1 MIGHAQVEAEDV
13 LGRALESRAFSAV
26 SAEIGDATG
35 PRWTHAAGRLGFDST
50 TRPVDVDTIFD
61 LASLTK
67 VLAAT
72 TIALQLT
79 ARRQLDLLR
88 PVRQLVPT
96 WRGDDRAGVRVRDL
110 LEHSSGLPA
119 CRDYFLRFRDRD
131 GFIRAISEEPLEYS
145 PGTRALY
152 SDLGFIL
159 LGVMLE
165 QIGGSSLDEQF
176 AAWRDAIGL
185 TAPLD
190 YRPPPEWHART
201 ALTEHYES
209 RGKTLQGEVHDR
221 NTAALGGVAAHA
233 GLFGTAAAV
242 GSVARWW
249 LDLLRGRDDTTMGVT
264 ASDALIFARHS
275 TVPGSSRA
283 LGWDTMLPTSS
294 CGTRMSAKAIG
305 HTGFTGTSIW
315 IDPDR
320 DAYYVF
326 LTNRVLASDT
336 SDEIQRVRRE
346 FHDAANRAP

>member
-1 MIGHAQVEAEDV
+1 MIGHAQVEVEDV
-13 LGRALESRAFSAV
+13 LARALEARAFSAV
-26 SAEIGDATG
+26 SAEIGGASG

-50 TRPVDVDTIFD
+50 TRPVDLDTIFD

-72 TIALQLT
+72 TLALQLT
-79 ARRQLDLLR
+79 ARRQLGLQT

-96 WRGDDRAGVRVRDL
+96 WHGEDRAGVRVRDL

-119 CRDYFLRFRDRD
+119 CRDYFLTLGDRD
-131 GFIRAISEEPLEYS
+131 GFIRAIAEEPLEYV

-159 LGVMLE
+159 LGVVLE
-165 QIGGSSLDEQF
+165 QVGGGSLAEQF
-176 AAWRDAIGL
+176 AAWRAAIGV

-190 YRPPPEWHART
+190 YRPPPEWHVRT

-209 RGKTLQGEVHDR
+209 RGKALQGEVHDR

-242 GSVARWW
+242 GAVARWW
-249 LDLLRGRDDTTMGVT
+249 LDLLRGRNNTMTGVT
-264 ASDALIFARHS
+264 ARDALIFARRS

-294 CGTRMSAKAIG
+294 CGSRMSANAIG

-315 IDPDR
+315 IDPGR
-320 DAYYVF
+320 DAYYVL